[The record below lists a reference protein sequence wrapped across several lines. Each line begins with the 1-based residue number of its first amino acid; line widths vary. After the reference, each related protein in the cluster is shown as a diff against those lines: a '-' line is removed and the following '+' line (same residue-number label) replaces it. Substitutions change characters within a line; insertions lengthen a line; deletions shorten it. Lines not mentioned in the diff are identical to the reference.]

1 MSSTNRHIEQRSWY
15 ALRVFNNKV
24 LQMQETILREAEEAA
39 EFSNVKDS
47 FVVETYVA
55 MTSSKK
61 TVSTSKPSRSAN
73 LSYSG
78 NKLTDITKTKRAII
92 NDSNKPSRTV
102 TVKKPLV
109 ASLLFL
115 RCTESFLKSL
125 KHNHLSEFSYYTRY
139 ANKETDRETENPRK
153 QLEKV
158 LAIIPDDQM
167 QAFIW
172 LTSED
177 NDVTYLGE
185 PKDIKLGDK
194 VKVIDGPF
202 KGLEGHVKR
211 IKKDRKFVLSIGNIA
226 AFVIEG
232 ISHKDITLCSN
243 S

>member
-1 MSSTNRHIEQRSWY
+1 
-15 ALRVFNNKV
+15 
-24 LQMQETILREAEEAA
+24 
-39 EFSNVKDS
+39 
-47 FVVETYVA
+47 
-55 MTSSKK
+55 
-61 TVSTSKPSRSAN
+61 
-73 LSYSG
+73 
-78 NKLTDITKTKRAII
+78 
-92 NDSNKPSRTV
+92 
-102 TVKKPLV
+102 
-109 ASLLFL
+109 
-115 RCTESFLKSL
+115 
-125 KHNHLSEFSYYTRY
+125 
-139 ANKETDRETENPRK
+139 
-153 QLEKV
+153 
-158 LAIIPDDQM
+158 M

-194 VKVIDGPF
+194 VKVTNGPF